1 MQFEKY
7 PAGQETIAMKPEVR
21 EESPEANH
29 RKKTES
35 HVHRRSR
42 QGCLTCKL
50 RKKRCDEQK
59 PVCGDCQRLHRRC
72 EYITDD
78 MSTEQVEKL
87 KQEMEIIEQSSKL
100 RRRKHKAEGKAGKN
114 AVSTSSKHRQS
125 MKRHSGNRRSKKA
138 AKKEKRKSKKASK
151 KSGSTKNVVFNPLSI
166 DIAPIVNRNW
176 LQDMGPSS
184 QSLGNLEAL
193 VPFRTTEVSD
203 DSKNNPVTAE
213 VPKKAANG
221 FGFAQEINT
230 SGGNTVA
237 PKIDGMPSRNN
248 ANTPLNPVE
257 SLFGQNYTQY
267 DTSSVPSVPTG
278 SLFSESYT
286 NGYSTGPKFSSFSPQ
301 CNPQGDAQPLVLKQ
315 PEPLSLEEPELNS
328 MGSYDAYV
336 GSFSPGFTKA
346 LAEHFQEASAKGQE
360 AFRSGVSNESFTSP
374 VAVNSLKD
382 IFDFPGEAQSNRAIS
397 EQRGKHNGPEDSDEK
412 ADSEHVEVI
421 SSKTSEAGPLSL
433 FNNNRINQTFSAIYI
448 NPSIVRGTT
457 LASLSPIGKKLY
469 EYYRD
474 KLSLVASS
482 APKEEN
488 MYHHTFLPMAHVD
501 RCVLYGILAWSAFHL
516 GGAKMEKQGAYYIQ
530 KAIEGFSQRPVLDED
545 TLEYYKDVETVVDT
559 NDSDITV
566 EKADTDP
573 QYESHRN
580 QILSALSK
588 DDMINLR
595 LAAFLILCG
604 VEICRGDVTRWSKY
618 LEYGARLIRY
628 KGGLQKFNNSK
639 DEHFLATN
647 YAYHDITAVS
657 VSKVR
662 PLHFDLKEYEQMWSA
677 SNTLEFLDPLH
688 NISSPIFN
696 ILAEINKLVSTSKR
710 LYRKIRRARSFGDG
724 PVDESDDDEFLAHA
738 AEELAG
744 AADSSH
750 HVSSDASSSNMY
762 SSVGLSPEM
771 IKFNKE
777 IAAERDKLRRDSE
790 QSLQSCLG
798 LKEEAKNGQKDE
810 DKYADE
816 EMDEAENEEMGSG
829 MSVYERYEKIMYQ
842 CQDLEARL
850 NDARPR
856 QHILSKLNA
865 HDLELQLT
873 VFECFQ
879 ITAKIHLRQSVLRMT
894 PSSLEIQY
902 LENQLIKS
910 LDVLLGT
917 DVEAAL
923 CFPMFVAGMNAIFP
937 QDRKE
942 MNQRYNDFI
951 KRYRWKNVLRCQ
963 IVMKQ
968 LWRLNPLGDRFV
980 DWYDLVERL
989 GWKLSFA

>member
-1 MQFEKY
+1 MQVEKY
-7 PAGQETIAMKPEVR
+7 PAGDETMKMKSKVKERRSRTIKR
-21 EESPEANH
+21 E
-29 RKKTES
+29 RKDK

-72 EYITDD
+72 EYITED
-78 MSTEQVEKL
+78 MSTDQAEKL
-87 KQEMEIIEQSSKL
+87 KHEMEIIEKGSKL
-100 RRRKHKAEGKAGKN
+100 RRRKHKNKAESDSLASG
-114 AVSTSSKHRQS
+114 SSSEHNS
-125 MKRHSGNRRSKKA
+125 SLKRHSGNRKPKRAVKDKKRKLNRT
-138 AKKEKRKSKKASK
+138 KKES
-151 KSGSTKNVVFNPLSI
+151 SGSKNVVFNPLSI
-166 DIAPIVNRNW
+166 DIAPIVGRNW
-176 LQDMGPSS
+176 LQDMGSS
-184 QSLGNLEAL
+184 SLGNLEASMTQKG
-193 VPFRTTEVSD
+193 PDASD
-203 DSKNNPVTAE
+203 GVKSNNAVAE
-213 VPKKAANG
+213 
-221 FGFAQEINT
+221 E
-230 SGGNTVA
+230 GGNENKQEDNET
-237 PKIDGMPSRNN
+237 GN
-248 ANTPLNPVE
+248 AETPNMGSIAFQSGTNTQINQMETILGP
-257 SLFGQNYTQY
+257 NYTQY
-267 DTSSVPSVPTG
+267 DTPGVPTG
-278 SLFSESYT
+278 SLFSENYS
-286 NGYSTGPKFSSFSPQ
+286 NGFGTGQTFSSFSPQ
-301 CNPQGDAQPLVLKQ
+301 INPQVENQPLPSKQ
-315 PEPLSLEEPELNS
+315 TELLSLEEPELNS
-328 MGSYDAYV
+328 MGSYDTYV
-336 GSFSPGFTKA
+336 GAFSPEFTKA
-346 LAEHFQEASAKGQE
+346 LVEHFQEASSKNQDGLW
-360 AFRSGVSNESFTSP
+360 GGMMGESFGSAG
-374 VAVNSLKD
+374 AVNSLKD
-382 IFDFPGEAQSNRAIS
+382 IFELSGEARIS
-397 EQRGKHNGPEDSDEK
+397 GRGENEKKEAEKTGDSKIEAEK
-412 ADSEHVEVI
+412 MDVI
-421 SSKTSEAGPLSL
+421 STKNSEASPLSL
-433 FNNNRINQTFSAIYI
+433 FSSNRMNETFSTIYI
-448 NPSIVRGTT
+448 NPSIVSGTT

-474 KLSLVASS
+474 KLSLIASS

-516 GGAKMEKQGAYYIQ
+516 GGARMEKQGAYYIQ
-530 KAIEGFSQRPVLDED
+530 RAIEGFSQRPVMEAD
-545 TLEYYKDVETVVDT
+545 TLEYYKDLASVIDVSDP
-559 NDSDITV
+559 DITV
-566 EKADTDP
+566 EKADGDP
-573 QYESHRN
+573 QYEFQRE

-588 DDMINLR
+588 DDTINMR

-628 KGGLQKFNNSK
+628 KGGLQKFNN
-639 DEHFLATN
+639 
-647 YAYHDITAVS
+647 
-657 VSKVR
+657 
-662 PLHFDLKEYEQMWSA
+662 
-677 SNTLEFLDPLH
+677 
-688 NISSPIFN
+688 
-696 ILAEINKLVSTSKR
+696 ILAEINKLVSTSRR
-710 LYRKIRRARSFGDG
+710 LYRKISKARSLGDE

-744 AADSSH
+744 AADSSP
-750 HVSSDASSSNMY
+750 HVSSETSSSNVY

-777 IAAERDKLRRDSE
+777 IAAQRKKLRRDSE
-790 QSLQSCLG
+790 QSLKNCLG
-798 LKEEAKNGQKDE
+798 LKEGPNDAEKTGEDDAEESEGDE
-810 DKYADE
+810 LDS
-816 EMDEAENEEMGSG
+816 EMTI
-829 MSVYERYEKIMYQ
+829 YEKYEKIMYQ

-850 NDARPR
+850 NDANPR
-856 QHILSKLNA
+856 QHILAKLNA

-879 ITAKIHLRQSVLRMT
+879 LTAKIHLRQSVLRMT

-923 CFPMFVAGMNAIFP
+923 CFPMFIAGMNVIFP
-937 QDRKE
+937 RDRKE

>member
-1 MQFEKY
+1 MQVEKY
-7 PAGQETIAMKPEVR
+7 PAGDETIKMKGKVKGRRSRTMKR
-21 EESPEANH
+21 E
-29 RKKTES
+29 RKEK

-72 EYITDD
+72 EYITED
-78 MSTEQVEKL
+78 MSTDQAEKL
-87 KQEMEIIEQSSKL
+87 KHEMEIIEKGSKL
-100 RRRKHKAEGKAGKN
+100 RRRKHKNRAESDSLASG
-114 AVSTSSKHRQS
+114 SSSEHNS
-125 MKRHSGNRRSKKA
+125 SLKRNCGNRKPKRAVKDK
-138 AKKEKRKSKKASK
+138 KRKLKRTKKDN
-151 KSGSTKNVVFNPLSI
+151 SGSKDVVFNPLSI
-166 DIAPIVNRNW
+166 DIAPIVGRNW
-176 LQDMGPSS
+176 LQDMGSS
-184 QSLGNLEAL
+184 SLGNLEASMTQKG
-193 VPFRTTEVSD
+193 PDVSD
-203 DSKNNPVTAE
+203 GVK
-213 VPKKAANG
+213 
-221 FGFAQEINT
+221 
-230 SGGNTVA
+230 
-237 PKIDGMPSRNN
+237 RNN
-248 ANTPLNPVE
+248 AVAEEGGNENKQEDNETGNAETPNMGSIASQSGTNTQINQMETILGP
-257 SLFGQNYTQY
+257 NYTQY
-267 DTSSVPSVPTG
+267 DTPGVPTG
-278 SLFSESYT
+278 SLFSENYS
-286 NGYSTGPKFSSFSPQ
+286 NGFGSGQTFSSFSPQ
-301 CNPQGDAQPLVLKQ
+301 INPQVENQPLPSKQ
-315 PEPLSLEEPELNS
+315 TELLSLEEPELNS
-328 MGSYDAYV
+328 MGSYDTYV
-336 GSFSPGFTKA
+336 GAFSPEFTKA
-346 LAEHFQEASAKGQE
+346 LVEHFQEASSKNQDG
-360 AFRSGVSNESFTSP
+360 FRGGMMGESFGSAA
-374 VAVNSLKD
+374 AVNSLKG
-382 IFDFPGEAQSNRAIS
+382 IFELSGEARIS
-397 EQRGKHNGPEDSDEK
+397 GRGENEKKEAEKTGDSKIEAEK
-412 ADSEHVEVI
+412 MDVI
-421 SSKTSEAGPLSL
+421 STKNSEASPLSL
-433 FNNNRINQTFSAIYI
+433 FSSNRMNETFSTIYI

-474 KLSLVASS
+474 KLSLIASS

-516 GGAKMEKQGAYYIQ
+516 GGARMEKQGAYYIQ
-530 KAIEGFSQRPVLDED
+530 RAIEGFSQRPVMEAD
-545 TLEYYKDVETVVDT
+545 TLEYYKDLASVIDVSDP
-559 NDSDITV
+559 DITV
-566 EKADTDP
+566 EKADGDL
-573 QYESHRN
+573 QYEFQRE

-588 DDMINLR
+588 DDTINMR

-647 YAYHDITAVS
+647 YAYHDITAVA

-662 PLHFDLKEYEQMWSA
+662 PLHFDLKEYEQMWTA

-688 NISSPIFN
+688 NISSPIYN
-696 ILAEINKLVSTSKR
+696 ILAEINKLVSTSRR
-710 LYRKIRRARSFGDG
+710 LYRKISKARSLGDE

-744 AADSSH
+744 AADSSP
-750 HVSSDASSSNMY
+750 HVSSETSSSNVY

-777 IAAERDKLRRDSE
+777 IAAQRKKLRRDSE
-790 QSLQSCLG
+790 QSLKNCLG
-798 LKEEAKNGQKDE
+798 LKEGPNDAEKTGEDDAEESEGDE
-810 DKYADE
+810 LDS
-816 EMDEAENEEMGSG
+816 EMSI
-829 MSVYERYEKIMYQ
+829 YEKYEKIMYQ

-850 NDARPR
+850 NDAKPR
-856 QHILSKLNA
+856 QHILAKLNA

-879 ITAKIHLRQSVLRMT
+879 LTAKIHLRQSVLRMT

-923 CFPMFVAGMNAIFP
+923 CFPMFIAGMNVIFP
-937 QDRKE
+937 RDRKQ

>member
-1 MQFEKY
+1 MKMKSKVKERRSR
-7 PAGQETIAMKPEVR
+7 TIKR
-21 EESPEANH
+21 E
-29 RKKTES
+29 RKDK

-72 EYITDD
+72 EYITED
-78 MSTEQVEKL
+78 MSTDQAEKL
-87 KQEMEIIEQSSKL
+87 KHEMEIIEKGSKL
-100 RRRKHKAEGKAGKN
+100 RRRKHKNKAESDSLASG
-114 AVSTSSKHRQS
+114 SSSEHNS
-125 MKRHSGNRRSKKA
+125 SLKRHSGNRKPKRAVKDKKRKLNRT
-138 AKKEKRKSKKASK
+138 KKES
-151 KSGSTKNVVFNPLSI
+151 SGSKNVVFNPLSI
-166 DIAPIVNRNW
+166 DIAPIVGRNW
-176 LQDMGPSS
+176 LQDMGSS
-184 QSLGNLEAL
+184 SLGNLEASMTQKG
-193 VPFRTTEVSD
+193 PDASD
-203 DSKNNPVTAE
+203 GVKSNNAVAE
-213 VPKKAANG
+213 
-221 FGFAQEINT
+221 E
-230 SGGNTVA
+230 GGNENKQEDNET
-237 PKIDGMPSRNN
+237 GN
-248 ANTPLNPVE
+248 AETPNMGSIAFQSGTNTQINQMETILGP
-257 SLFGQNYTQY
+257 NYTQY
-267 DTSSVPSVPTG
+267 DTPGVPTG
-278 SLFSESYT
+278 SLFSENYS
-286 NGYSTGPKFSSFSPQ
+286 NGFGTGQTFSSFSPQ
-301 CNPQGDAQPLVLKQ
+301 INPQVENQPLPSKQ
-315 PEPLSLEEPELNS
+315 TELLSLEEPELNS
-328 MGSYDAYV
+328 MGSYDTYV
-336 GSFSPGFTKA
+336 GAFSPEFTKA
-346 LAEHFQEASAKGQE
+346 LVEHFQEASSKNQDGL
-360 AFRSGVSNESFTSP
+360 RGGMMGESFGSAG
-374 VAVNSLKD
+374 AVNSLKD
-382 IFDFPGEAQSNRAIS
+382 IFELSGEARIS
-397 EQRGKHNGPEDSDEK
+397 GRGENEKKEAEKTGDSKIEAEK
-412 ADSEHVEVI
+412 MDVI
-421 SSKTSEAGPLSL
+421 STKNSEASPLSL
-433 FNNNRINQTFSAIYI
+433 FSSNRMNETFSTIYI
-448 NPSIVRGTT
+448 NPSIVSGTT

-474 KLSLVASS
+474 KLSLIASS

-516 GGAKMEKQGAYYIQ
+516 GGARMEKQGAYYIQ
-530 KAIEGFSQRPVLDED
+530 RAIEGFSQRPVMEAD
-545 TLEYYKDVETVVDT
+545 TLEYYKDLASVIDVSDP
-559 NDSDITV
+559 DITV
-566 EKADTDP
+566 EKADGDP
-573 QYESHRN
+573 QYEFQRE

-588 DDMINLR
+588 DDTINMR

-628 KGGLQKFNNSK
+628 KGGLQKFNN
-639 DEHFLATN
+639 
-647 YAYHDITAVS
+647 
-657 VSKVR
+657 
-662 PLHFDLKEYEQMWSA
+662 
-677 SNTLEFLDPLH
+677 
-688 NISSPIFN
+688 
-696 ILAEINKLVSTSKR
+696 ILAEINKLVSTSRR
-710 LYRKIRRARSFGDG
+710 LYRKISKARSLGDE

-744 AADSSH
+744 AADSSP
-750 HVSSDASSSNMY
+750 HVSSETSSSNVY

-777 IAAERDKLRRDSE
+777 IAAQRKKLRRDSE
-790 QSLQSCLG
+790 QSLKNCLG
-798 LKEEAKNGQKDE
+798 LKEGPNDAEKTGEDDAEESEGDE
-810 DKYADE
+810 LDS
-816 EMDEAENEEMGSG
+816 EMTI
-829 MSVYERYEKIMYQ
+829 YEKYEKIMYQ

-850 NDARPR
+850 NDANPR
-856 QHILSKLNA
+856 QHILAKLNA

-879 ITAKIHLRQSVLRMT
+879 LTAKIHLRQSVLRMT

-923 CFPMFVAGMNAIFP
+923 CFPMFIAGMNVIFP
-937 QDRKE
+937 RDRKE